1 MPKWSRIFFFSFD
14 CTGKLLYS
22 CLFVRATFHRV
33 LHSQE
38 MQAGERRSTRKGRAT
53 APRRMYT
60 DTATKK
66 KRLRGVNLFSGDV
79 DIYGLTP
86 LRGPPFFFSVW
97 ICLHDAPLPAHASAV
112 LRSSRPTVFKDFAFR
127 HAGVERQSA
136 RTSGGGNK
144 KRSDFFFLPM
154 LRKYNGVVVSGEER
168 CTAVNKTD
176 LDTLSLL
183 CRMVGW
189 YVEEYICRL
198 TITSSLPSP
207 VA

>member
-1 MPKWSRIFFFSFD
+1 MKPNFFFSFD

-86 LRGPPFFFSVW
+86 LRGPPFFF
-97 ICLHDAPLPAHASAV
+97 P
-112 LRSSRPTVFKDFAFR
+112 FGFAFMTR
-127 HAGVERQSA
+127 RSPLMRQRCFVHHDRPCSKILLSAMQAWKDNLLGQAAGE
-136 RTSGGGNK
+136 T
-144 KRSDFFFLPM
+144 KREVIFFFC
-154 LRKYNGVVVSGEER
+154 R
-168 CTAVNKTD
+168 C
-176 LDTLSLL
+176 
-183 CRMVGW
+183 
-189 YVEEYICRL
+189 
-198 TITSSLPSP
+198 
-207 VA
+207 